1 MKKHFKNRKAMGPV
15 VASIILIAVTV
26 AVSIAVAAWMGVLN
40 EPKKTEN
47 LQIEKITFGGISV
60 DSNNVIAILVT
71 TDQSDNVTIT
81 EIRINNTTRPFSGTQ
96 TLKTYHEQSLLVIY
110 NVGWSSG
117 NKYMIELIT
126 SSGNTFAKENTAP

>member
-1 MKKHFKNRKAMGPV
+1 LKKFFKSRKGLSPV

-26 AVSIAVAAWMGVLN
+26 AVSIAVAAWMGAFN

-47 LQIEKITFGGISV
+47 LQIEKITFGGISG

-71 TDQSDNVTIT
+71 DLSDDVTIT
-81 EIRINNTTRPFSGTQ
+81 EIRINNMTKPFSGTS

-117 NKYMIELIT
+117 NKYTIELIT
-126 SSGNTFAKENTAP
+126 GGGNTFDKENTAP